1 MSKTNPALQLRT
13 SKGVEISLDDQE
25 LADAVA
31 EVFLGEAKI
40 VSMEDETLYDPAEQ
54 AVIA

>member
-1 MSKTNPALQLRT
+1 MSKTNPALQLRA